1 MASIRT
7 APCEWPLAERQCST
21 LEGLEYGLDD
31 DVREAATAL
40 LWNWTGRVF
49 GLCELS
55 VRPCRSDCAA
65 STYEGWAG
73 NVSPTGL
80 GAPFQ
85 PVLVGGEWL
94 NVACGRCRARCGCS
108 AISDVR
114 LPGPID
120 SVTKVLL
127 DGEELSAA
135 AYRVDNRTRVVRTD
149 GERWPVCQDLDQPT
163 SEVGTWEITYKRGT
177 PVPKGGEIAAAV
189 LACEMAK
196 AVEGRDCD
204 LPERVTSVT
213 REGVSMTI
221 LDTFEGLEAGRTGLW
236 LVDSWIASVTKTP
249 RRSRVLSPDTLPARA
264 RTDQP

>member
-7 APCEWPLAERQCST
+7 APCEWPLAERECGA
-21 LEGLEYGLDD
+21 LEGLEYGLDE

-55 VRPCRSDCAA
+55 VRPCRADCAPT
-65 STYEGWAG
+65 TYGGAAG
-73 NVSPTGL
+73 NVSPTGI

-108 AISDVR
+108 SLAEVR

-120 SVTKVLL
+120 GVTKVVV
-127 DGEELSAA
+127 DGETLPEA

-149 GERWPVCQDLDQPT
+149 GGRWPVCQDLGKPT
-163 SEVGTWEITYKRGT
+163 SEPGTWEVTYRRGT

-196 AVEGRDCD
+196 GVAGDDCA
-204 LPERVTSVT
+204 LPQRVTNVS
-213 REGVSMTI
+213 REGVTMTI

-236 LVDSWIASVTKTP
+236 LVDSWVASVTKTR
-249 RRSRVLSPDTLPARA
+249 RRSRVLSPDTLPARV